1 VWCKILIEFHS
12 FACGDLVF
20 PTLFI
25 EKTVFSL
32 LYILGIFVVNYLTMY
47 AYDYFWV
54 SSLFHWSVFRPIEC
68 CSVAQLCPSLC
79 DPMYYSTPGF
89 PVLHHLPELA
99 ETHVHWVSGAIQP
112 SCPLSSPSSPTFSL
126 SQHQCLFQWVSSSHQ
141 MAKVLELP
149 ILWSFQW
156 IFRIDFL

>member
-1 VWCKILIEFHS
+1 MYFCVWCKILIEFHS

-54 SSLFHWSVFRPIEC
+54 SSLFHWSVFRPIQC
-68 CSVAQLCPSLC
+68 CSVTHLCPSLC

-89 PVLHHLPELA
+89 PVLHCWPSVGSFKHEYLCECTEGIAIKPFKEEPVEMPLNKYSLNS
-99 ETHVHWVSGAIQP
+99 WV
-112 SCPLSSPSSPTFSL
+112 CYWL
-126 SQHQCLFQWVSSSHQ
+126 
-141 MAKVLELP
+141 
-149 ILWSFQW
+149 
-156 IFRIDFL
+156 